1 MNIHA
6 YILAGGKSTRM
17 GEEKGLMMFQDKPL
31 IHYVIEAVQEVTK
44 EIFIVTT
51 NKAYTQFGF
60 PLIADLKKDLG
71 PAGAIDTVLS
81 HSTAA
86 HNLII
91 ACDMPFIDGASIRH
105 LIDQHHAEITVP
117 LFNQYPEAL
126 FGIYE
131 SSIKHGWHQQVDQG
145 LLKLSD
151 LLSCFETNF
160 VDGNNMS
167 ESNSK
172 LFRNM
177 NSKDDLLDT

>member
-1 MNIHA
+1 MSLHA
-6 YILAGGKSTRM
+6 YILAGGKSKRM
-17 GEEKGLMMFQDKPL
+17 GEDKGLMIFKGQPL
-31 IHYVIEAVQEVTK
+31 IQYVIDAVLQISDA
-44 EIFIVTT
+44 IFIISS
-51 NKAYTQFGF
+51 NHLYKQFGF

-81 HSTAA
+81 HSTAKQ
-86 HNLII
+86 NLII
-91 ACDMPFIDGASIRH
+91 ACDMPFIDSLSIRT

-117 LFNQYPEAL
+117 LLNQYPEAL

-131 SSIKHGWHQQVDQG
+131 SSIKQKWHQQVEQG

-160 VDGNNMS
+160 VDGIKMS